1 MFLSNYCFFSNFRL
15 YKYFF
20 LDYLI
25 LFDRNWLF
33 TSFCCS
39 WVFTCGNCLKQPL
52 PHPLI
57 KTLMVHLWV
66 RSLAGCMPS
75 FYSFEEYTYSSW
87 IIEEN
92 NTFAS
97 LFFGGWGGGWE
108 VMFKNVTFL
117 AYKCFVM
124 ENNNWWRLRLV
135 FVICHFCQVTWLKKL
150 TWKLQAVNYY
160 VRNCRSFVK
169 RYTSWEGLH
178 MLQFGFYLS

>member
-1 MFLSNYCFFSNFRL
+1 ML

-66 RSLAGCMPS
+66 RSLAGCMSS
-75 FYSFEEYTYSSW
+75 FIALKNTVLPLELLRK
-87 IIEEN
+87 II
-92 NTFAS
+92 FWPHY
-97 LFFGGWGGGWE
+97 FFGGGLGGWE
-108 VMFKNVTFL
+108 VMFKTVTFL
-117 AYKCFVM
+117 ASKCFVM

-135 FVICHFCQVTWLKKL
+135 FVICQFCQVTWLQKL
-150 TWKLQAVNYY
+150 IWKLQAINYY
-160 VRNCRSFVK
+160 VRNCRSFMK
-169 RYTSWEGLH
+169 RYTNREGLH
-178 MLQFGFYLS
+178 VLQFGFYLS